1 MRIQKRTQRRT
12 FLRPDRERKV
22 GPFLGLKGRYI
33 ASGGQTGRYV
43 ASRSKPRRVLL
54 VFAVKSQR
62 KLQLRRN
69 EKHFDED
76 SKENKKEDISEA
88 LQELAIGAVA
98 AGVVLPALLR
108 TAILSFVFPDNVL
121 IKRFVAE
128 KARSLGNLEKHVA
141 LASFRRGG
149 AAVFRALGQ
158 GSFRGTTPM
167 ELDDYSKAFY
177 PPS

>member
-1 MRIQKRTQRRT
+1 MMS
-12 FLRPDRERKV
+12 FND
-22 GPFLGLKGRYI
+22 
-33 ASGGQTGRYV
+33 A
-43 ASRSKPRRVLL
+43 SKPFSVPTWLICPWFPRGRVFPWKYVEARSLGNL
-54 VFAVKSQR
+54 
-62 KLQLRRN
+62 
-69 EKHFDED
+69 EKHV
-76 SKENKKEDISEA
+76 A
-88 LQELAIGAVA
+88 LA
-98 AGVVLPALLR
+98 
-108 TAILSFVFPDNVL
+108 SF
-121 IKRFVAE
+121 R